1 MPVGPPDALE
11 TAPDD
16 DPVMLAVLGNG
27 GRRGWPLSAEDE
39 RLLDDWAGGGLAAD
53 GPAAAA
59 AATLARDNALAAER
73 LLERRLL
80 ALAARAP
87 APPPIALPAAAA
99 MSHGAAVPHGAAMPA
114 APARRPSPWRWPMLT
129 GGLVLASMLAV
140 ASLPTLREAMRG
152 DPPLQLAL
160 VSIADRSALFEPSD
174 IRLRGGERA
183 PVPPS
188 ERRFRDIEVPA
199 AALKSLFAEARRPS
213 ATVTRDI
220 EALLP
225 LGPRREPA
233 RVLVDAALR
242 ARADAAAVDARLA
255 VRLYDLDDPRAVD
268 LRAALGLAPG
278 AGPRLYLLAAR
289 P

>member
-87 APPPIALPAAAA
+87 APPPIALPAATATVP
-99 MSHGAAVPHGAAMPA
+99 AVPVRQPSSW
-114 APARRPSPWRWPMLT
+114 RRSPWRWPMLT

-152 DPPLQLAL
+152 DPPVQLAL

-174 IRLRGGERA
+174 IRLRGGERV
-183 PVPPS
+183 PVPAA

-199 AALKSLFAEARRPS
+199 AVLKTLFAEAGRPS
-213 ATVTRDI
+213 ALVTRDI

-242 ARADAAAVDARLA
+242 ARADAAAVDARLP